1 MADLLFRL
9 GAWCVRRARV
19 VLAVWL
25 SVLAA
30 VVGLGVTMS
39 GPTTDDFTIPGTES
53 LAALERLDA
62 AFPQSGGVTGQI
74 VIQASDDATL
84 ADPAVADDVR
94 AATTAVGQLPG
105 VSAVLDP
112 ATAGAVS
119 RDGRVGL
126 ATVQFDVPFEDL
138 PAGTLAAVDQAV
150 EPARAAGL
158 TVELGGD
165 AFVPAQP
172 ENHLAEV
179 IGFLAAAVI
188 LALVF
193 RSALAAALTLLTALV
208 GVGIGLSAV
217 SALTG
222 VVELSS
228 TTPTLALMLG
238 LAVGIDYALLIVSRH
253 RDHRRSGM
261 PVAESIALAT
271 ATSGSSVVFAG
282 GTVVVALAGLSV
294 VGVPFLT
301 AMGLAAAATVTVAIL
316 VAVTLLPAVLAL
328 AGRRLD
334 PRHSGVPTGSG
345 VPTDGRSFR
354 RWSGLVVRRPV
365 QAALAVSAALV
376 VVAIPLGS
384 LQLGLPGAAT
394 APADRSDRRAYDL
407 VADAFG
413 PGVNGPLVVL
423 VDGADAATVTATSRA
438 VAQTVR
444 GLPDVAVVSDPV
456 PNESGTAALV
466 TVTPQSGPQSEATA
480 TLVADIRDAVRDLPA
495 DVAVT
500 GQTAVDADITEKL
513 TEALPRFL
521 AVVVGL
527 ALLLLVVVFRSLI
540 VPVVAVVGFLLTIG
554 ATLGAVVAVFQ
565 WGWLAP
571 QFGVDAVGPI
581 LTFLPVL
588 VVGILFGLAMDYQVF
603 LVGRIREEHAAGA
616 TPLEAIR
623 AGFAHS
629 GRVVVAAAL
638 IMIAVFGGF
647 VLSSDPVIQSVG
659 FALAVGVAVDA
670 FLVRMVVVPAL
681 LALLGRRAW
690 SLPAWLDR
698 RLPSVDVE
706 GAHLLVGGAASPV
719 APKQTAAAGV
729 G

>member
-9 GAWCVRRARV
+9 GAWCVSHARV

-39 GPTTDDFTIPGTES
+39 GPTTDDFEIPGTES
-53 LAALERLDA
+53 LAALDRLDA

-74 VIQASDDATL
+74 VIRVPDDATL
-84 ADPAVADDVR
+84 ADPAVADDVG
-94 AATTAVGQLPG
+94 AITVAVGSLPG
-105 VSAVLDP
+105 VTAVVDP
-112 ATAGAVS
+112 ATAGTVS
-119 RDGRVGL
+119 SDGRVGL
-126 ATVQFDVPFEDL
+126 ATVQFDAPFEDL
-138 PAGTLAAVDQAV
+138 PDGTLDAVDRAV
-150 EPARAAGL
+150 EPARSAGL

-165 AFVPAQP
+165 AFVPVQ
-172 ENHLAEV
+172 EESHLAEV
-179 IGFLAAAVI
+179 IGFLAAAII
-188 LALVF
+188 LTLVF

-217 SALTG
+217 GALSG

-261 PVAESIALAT
+261 PMADSIALAT

-282 GTVVVALAGLSV
+282 GTVVVALAGLGV

-301 AMGLAAAATVTVAIL
+301 SMGLAAAGTVTVAIL

-334 PRHSGVPTGSG
+334 PRDIGVDAAGQP
-345 VPTDGRSFR
+345 FR

-365 QAALAVSAALV
+365 QVGLAVSAALV
-376 VVAIPLGS
+376 AVAIPLGS
-384 LQLGLPGAAT
+384 LQLGLPGPAS
-394 APADRSDRRAYDL
+394 APTDRSDRRAYDL

-423 VDGADAATVTATSRA
+423 VDGADAATVTSTSREVTEA
-438 VAQTVR
+438 VR
-444 GLPDVAVVSDPV
+444 GLPDVADVAGPT

-466 TVTPQSGPQSEATA
+466 TVTPESGPQSDATA

-527 ALLLLVVVFRSLI
+527 ALLLLVVVFRSLV
-540 VPVVAVVGFLLTIG
+540 VPVVAVIGFLLTIG

-571 QFGVDAVGPI
+571 ELGVDAVGPI
-581 LTFLPVL
+581 LNFLPVL

-603 LVGRIREEHAAGA
+603 LVGRIREERAAGA
-616 TPLEAIR
+616 SPLDAIR

-629 GRVVVAAAL
+629 GRVVAAAAL

-647 VLSSDPVIQSVG
+647 LLSSDPVIKSIG

-690 SLPAWLDR
+690 GLPAWLDR
-698 RLPSVDVE
+698 VLPSVDIE
-706 GAHLLVGGAASPV
+706 GARLP
-719 APKQTAAAGV
+719 
-729 G
+729 

>member
-1 MADLLFRL
+1 MADLLLRL

-30 VVGLGVTMS
+30 VVGLGVAMS
-39 GPTTDDFTIPGTES
+39 GPTTDDFEIPGTES
-53 LAALERLDA
+53 LAALERLDE

-74 VIQASDDATL
+74 AIQAPDDATL
-84 ADPAVADDVR
+84 ADPAIAEEVS
-94 AATTAVGQLPG
+94 AATTAVADLPG
-105 VSAVLDP
+105 VTAVVDP

-119 RDGRVGL
+119 SDGRVGL

-138 PAGTLAAVDQAV
+138 PDGTLAAVDGAV

-165 AFVPAQP
+165 AFVPAQ
-172 ENHLAEV
+172 EESHLAEV

-188 LALVF
+188 LTLVF
-193 RSALAAALTLLTALV
+193 RSILAAALTLLTALV

-261 PVAESIALAT
+261 PLADSIALAT

-301 AMGLAAAATVTVAIL
+301 SMGLAAAGTVAVAIL
-316 VAVTLLPAVLAL
+316 VAVTLLPAVLGL

-334 PRHSGVPTGSG
+334 PRDSGAPAGAR
-345 VPTDGRSFR
+345 PFH

-365 QAALAVSAALV
+365 QVGLAVSAALV
-376 VVAIPLGS
+376 AVAIPLGS
-384 LQLGLPGAAT
+384 LQLGLPGSAS
-394 APADRSDRRAYDL
+394 APTDRSDRRAYDL

-413 PGVNGPLVVL
+413 PGANGPLVVL
-423 VDGADAATVTATSRA
+423 VDGADAAAVTSSSQE
-438 VAQTVR
+438 VADVVR
-444 GLPDVAVVSDPV
+444 DLPDVADVAGPT

-466 TVTPQSGPQSEATA
+466 TVTPESGPQSDATA
-480 TLVADIRDAVRDLPA
+480 ALVTDIRDAVRGLPA

-500 GQTAVDADITEKL
+500 GQTAVNADITEKL
-513 TEALPRFL
+513 TDALPRFL

-527 ALLLLVVVFRSLI
+527 ALLLLVVVFRSLV
-540 VPVVAVVGFLLTIG
+540 VPVVAVIGFLLTIG

-571 QFGVDAVGPI
+571 QLGVDAVGPI
-581 LTFLPVL
+581 LNFLPVL

-616 TPLEAIR
+616 SPLEAIR

-629 GRVVVAAAL
+629 GRVVVAAAF

-647 VLSSDPVIQSVG
+647 LLSSDPVIKSVG

-670 FLVRMVVVPAL
+670 FVVRMVVVPAL

-690 SLPAWLDR
+690 GLPAWLDR
-698 RLPSVDVE
+698 WLPTVAVE
-706 GAHLLVGGAASPV
+706 GARLPAGDTERPAVLEP
-719 APKQTAAAGV
+719 AAGARV

>member
-1 MADLLFRL
+1 MADLLYRL
-9 GAWCVRRARV
+9 GTWCVRRARFV
-19 VLAVWL
+19 VTLWL
-25 SVLAA
+25 SVLATA
-30 VVGLGVTMS
+30 VGLGVTMS
-39 GPTTDDFTIPGTES
+39 GPTTDDFGIPGAES

-62 AFPQSGGVTGQI
+62 AFPQAGGVTGQV
-74 VIQASDDATL
+74 VIQAPDGASL

-94 AATTAVGQLPG
+94 AVTTAIGRLPG
-105 VSAVLDP
+105 VAAVIDP

-119 RDGRVGL
+119 ADGRVGL
-126 ATVQFDVPFEDL
+126 ATAQFDVPIERL
-138 PAGTLAAVDQAV
+138 PEGTLDAADRAV

-158 TVELGGD
+158 TVELGGE
-165 AFVPAQP
+165 AFVPVQQ

-188 LALVF
+188 LAVVF
-193 RSALAAALTLLTALV
+193 RSVLAAMLTLLTALV

-217 SALTG
+217 SALSG

-261 PVAESIALAT
+261 PVAESIALAA

-301 AMGLAAAATVTVAIL
+301 AMGLAAAGTVTVAIL
-316 VAVTLLPAVLAL
+316 VAVTLLPAALAL
-328 AGRRLD
+328 VGHRLD
-334 PRHSGVPTGSG
+334 PRVTGTPTGG
-345 VPTDGRSFR
+345 GSFR

-365 QAALAVSAALV
+365 QVSLAVSAALIA
-376 VVAIPLGS
+376 VAIPLGS
-384 LQLGLPGAAT
+384 LQLGLPSPAS
-394 APADRSDRRAYDL
+394 APTDRSDRRAYDI
-407 VADAFG
+407 VSDAFG

-423 VDGADAATVTATSRA
+423 VDGADAAAVTSTAREVVTVIRD
-438 VAQTVR
+438 
-444 GLPDVAVVSDPV
+444 LPDVADVTDPM

-466 TVTPQSGPQSEATA
+466 TVTPASGPQADATTA
-480 TLVADIRDAVRDLPA
+480 LVADIRDAVRDLPA

-500 GQTAVDADITEKL
+500 GQTAVDTDITERL

-527 ALLLLVVVFRSLI
+527 ALVLLVVVFRSLV
-540 VPVVAVVGFLLTIG
+540 VPVVAVTGFLLTIG

-581 LTFLPVL
+581 LNFLPVL

-603 LVGRIREEHAAGA
+603 LVGRIREEHATGA
-616 TPLEAIR
+616 APLEAIR

-638 IMIAVFGGF
+638 IMVGVFGGF
-647 VLSSDPVIQSVG
+647 LLSPDPVIKSVG

-690 SLPAWLDR
+690 GLPGWLDR
-698 RLPSVDVE
+698 RLPSIDIE
-706 GAHLLVGGAASPV
+706 GAHLAGGDTPRTV
-719 APKQTAAAGV
+719 APELVAGPRT